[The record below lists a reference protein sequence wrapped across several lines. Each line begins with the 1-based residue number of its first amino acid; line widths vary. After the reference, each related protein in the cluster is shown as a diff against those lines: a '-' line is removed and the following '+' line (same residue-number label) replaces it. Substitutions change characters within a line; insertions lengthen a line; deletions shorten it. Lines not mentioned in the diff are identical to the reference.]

1 VFRARQLPQVKRLT
15 YTLLQADDD
24 DFLDTTIEF
33 ADGTQYKLDAAPPA
47 PAAADELREP
57 GPRELAL
64 RERPL
69 APGEVVEPPKREER
83 FGDDYDRS
91 WPRRPSRSG
100 GDHRNLF
107 NDRLGK
113 LEPAAHGAAD
123 AAHPPP
129 RRGGAEPTSILRSGA
144 GAHSDV
150 PPHLALGGHVP
161 PPTSGRR
168 PSITSPRTTS
178 HAPLHPV
185 GRRESAHEPPAR
197 PLAWGGAGQRRP
209 SSTAH
214 AGPGVG
220 AAPGAQDRQ
229 LPPHLAAR
237 AAATAQAPLSPPR
250 GARRPSVPAASAVLP
265 TSPTRPSASSKQA
278 QPLVAP
284 PVADTPSSADA
295 APAPAADAAAP
306 PSAAPEAVAFPQP
319 SIEELHA
326 REMHAAAERARKR
339 REEEEQKRL
348 EQTERARKK
357 AQELEEK
364 MKAAEE
370 AKAKEKREKEEAPRP
385 PPKERRPSVAAAQ
398 PAPSVA
404 PADKATSWRA
414 AAKPLPSQAAAASA
428 AAAGRAPAGAS
439 SRSQAREHPSV
450 PAAAPLPAAEPT
462 SILPRPSASSSAP
475 AAQQQPAQ
483 PAAWRRPSA
492 SAAAPPAGS
501 ARAPVRQL
509 PPHLAAQAEAK
520 AVAAAAAAA
529 AAPPPPPPVEA
540 VPPPSAETAKPTTP
554 PPPPSLALLSPPT
567 SPSQDRKRQ
576 DPAAAVKHGYK
587 LPAVSQFDDLM
598 SRIKGVMAQPSE
610 ADDAPASSSKDEAGP
625 ADASA
630 AKGEAVA
637 AAEATDAVAVPVEV
651 PTVKLPPRTRASK
664 AAARAAAAAA
674 AAAHALAQQQQPVVS
689 LPPPTEPRGRGRARA
704 DAPRLARQAAPIPA
718 FESREPV
725 LPYHSSRIARSQSPP
740 PAWRQ
745 YTIRLAAQPPRRP
758 VAARVLKNFT
768 NPGFPKPL
776 YPFSWEPV
784 LKDVNPRRLNRDD
797 MLLPKKYD
805 KHGMPIYV
813 VALPKRRFSARS
825 SAAEPKVEPEIV
837 VSISHVALVRQVA
850 PEPAAAAPL
859 AAAFEP
865 AQPVAAGHVV
875 DAGFAPFSGKSR
887 GDGRASEASAAWRR
901 DGGEGAVGAAPFA
914 LGGANG
920 QEAKFTGAL
929 NGEKIEG
936 TPRKV
941 TTAPGRDANGLSKV
955 RPLFSRPFSSAA
967 SRRDSS

>member
-1 VFRARQLPQVKRLT
+1 
-15 YTLLQADDD
+15 
-24 DFLDTTIEF
+24 
-33 ADGTQYKLDAAPPA
+33 
-47 PAAADELREP
+47 
-57 GPRELAL
+57 
-64 RERPL
+64 
-69 APGEVVEPPKREER
+69 
-83 FGDDYDRS
+83 
-91 WPRRPSRSG
+91 
-100 GDHRNLF
+100 
-107 NDRLGK
+107 
-113 LEPAAHGAAD
+113 
-123 AAHPPP
+123 
-129 RRGGAEPTSILRSGA
+129 
-144 GAHSDV
+144 
-150 PPHLALGGHVP
+150 
-161 PPTSGRR
+161 
-168 PSITSPRTTS
+168 
-178 HAPLHPV
+178 
-185 GRRESAHEPPAR
+185 
-197 PLAWGGAGQRRP
+197 
-209 SSTAH
+209 
-214 AGPGVG
+214 
-220 AAPGAQDRQ
+220 
-229 LPPHLAAR
+229 
-237 AAATAQAPLSPPR
+237 
-250 GARRPSVPAASAVLP
+250 
-265 TSPTRPSASSKQA
+265 
-278 QPLVAP
+278 
-284 PVADTPSSADA
+284 
-295 APAPAADAAAP
+295 
-306 PSAAPEAVAFPQP
+306 
-319 SIEELHA
+319 
-326 REMHAAAERARKR
+326 MHAAAERARKR

-370 AKAKEKREKEEAPRP
+370 AKAKEKREKEEAARP

-398 PAPSVA
+398 SAPPVA

-428 AAAGRAPAGAS
+428 AAAGRALTGAS
-439 SRSQAREHPSV
+439 SRSQTREHPSV

-475 AAQQQPAQ
+475 AAQQEPAQ

-492 SAAAPPAGS
+492 P
-501 ARAPVRQL
+501 
-509 PPHLAAQAEAK
+509 
-520 AVAAAAAAA
+520 AAAAAA

-610 ADDAPASSSKDEAGP
+610 ADDAHASSSKDEAGP

-674 AAAHALAQQQQPVVS
+674 AHALAQQQQLVVS